1 MTRIFRCT
9 LLLEACHNFTQTS
22 HRISQ
27 DRDLLW
33 CYGPKIPGT
42 YIHIFAAFFPDPVIA
57 EAEHRARA
65 LTRADWAIG
74 DCVLA
79 TTAYEPGTA
88 EFATAVAATRDF
100 MSTL

>member
-1 MTRIFRCT
+1 MCI
-9 LLLEACHNFTQTS
+9 NG
-22 HRISQ
+22 
-27 DRDLLW
+27 DLLW
-33 CYGPKIPGT
+33 CYGPKMSGT
-42 YIHIFAAFFPDPVIA
+42 YIHIFVRDPDIA

-100 MSTL
+100 MRTL

>member
-1 MTRIFRCT
+1 MCI
-9 LLLEACHNFTQTS
+9 NG
-22 HRISQ
+22 
-27 DRDLLW
+27 DLLW
-33 CYGPKIPGT
+33 CYGPKMSRT
-42 YIHIFAAFFPDPVIA
+42 HIHIFEAFLRDPVIA

-100 MSTL
+100 MRTL

>member
-1 MTRIFRCT
+1 MCI
-9 LLLEACHNFTQTS
+9 NG
-22 HRISQ
+22 
-27 DRDLLW
+27 DLLW
-33 CYGPKIPGT
+33 CYGPKMNPT
-42 YIHIFAAFFPDPVIA
+42 HIHIFAVFPDPVVA

-100 MSTL
+100 MRTL